1 MTNHTKDSYESIEVF
16 DTFERY
22 PDEAREKLLS
32 LRQLIF
38 ETAVEIDI
46 DIEDLEETLK
56 WSEPS
61 YVTKHGSTIRIAWRK
76 SFPNEVG
83 IFFHCKTTLVDT
95 FKEIYRDQFRFE
107 GNRAILFN
115 LDDDI
120 VGNKNTTD
128 ALKHCIALSLN
139 YHKIKHLP
147 MLEI

>member
-1 MTNHTKDSYESIEVF
+1 MANHTKDCYENIEVF

-22 PDEAREKLLS
+22 PDEVREKLLS
-32 LRQLIF
+32 LRQLVF

-46 DIEDLEETLK
+46 EKLKETLK
-56 WSEPS
+56 WGEPS

-76 SFPNEVG
+76 KFPNEVG

-115 LDDDI
+115 LDDEI
-120 VGNKNTTD
+120 VGNKNTAD
-128 ALKHCIALSLN
+128 ALKHCIALSLT

-147 MLEI
+147 MLGV